1 MQPEILIPRSQQYN
15 TSPYPEAEQFIS
27 KPILFLKILFNI
39 ILLPMT
45 RSFKLSLS
53 LTFPQQNHVRSL
65 LSHNHN
71 HNHNHDTCTV
81 QLIVGDAITR
91 IFGDKYRL

>member
-15 TSPYPEAEQFIS
+15 TSPYPEAEQFSS

-39 ILLPMT
+39 ILLPMR
-45 RSFKLSLS
+45 RSFNLSLS

-65 LSHNHN
+65 LSHNHE
-71 HNHNHDTCTV
+71 TCTV
-81 QLIVGDAITR
+81 HLIIGDAITR